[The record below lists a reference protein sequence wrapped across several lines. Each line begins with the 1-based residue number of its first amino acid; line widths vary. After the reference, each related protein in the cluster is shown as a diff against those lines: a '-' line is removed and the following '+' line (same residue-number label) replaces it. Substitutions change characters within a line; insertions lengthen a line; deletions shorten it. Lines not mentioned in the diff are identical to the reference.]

1 MDAQER
7 MIGASEQAALDGE
20 WRTRI
25 PMFGY
30 TAHGAAVVESEA
42 AAIRDGAQLLL
53 SGVST
58 GEISRRWNAA
68 GLITREGN
76 PFTSKKVVAVLR
88 NPTYAAL
95 STYKGQI
102 VGAGQW
108 PAIIDE
114 DTHQAVAGIL
124 DGRRTVARDRRWQ
137 GSGLYRCGKCGNTVH
152 VTQSRATNFYVC
164 KEASHLWRRQD
175 TLDAYIDTLVID
187 GLTAA
192 EDPHPTFDTSDDEVD
207 VPAPGAERDRSPSR
221 REALAQVFAAEEV
234 DVHQLKAR
242 TAQVRYELARID
254 AVLNAQTQWDRL
266 AKSIGADDLRARW
279 EKIDADELRTRW
291 ENISAD
297 QRGTVIAQLMTVT
310 ILPSPRGRQG
320 FDPAFVHIEWKP

>member
-1 MDAQER
+1 MT
-7 MIGASEQAALDGE
+7 GASEQAALDGE

-30 TAHGAAVVESEA
+30 TAHGAAVVEAEA
-42 AAIRDGAQLLL
+42 AAIREGAQSLL

-58 GEISRRWNAA
+58 GEISRRWNSG
-68 GLITREGN
+68 GLTTREGN

-114 DTHQAVAGIL
+114 HTHRAVVEIL

-137 GSGLYRCGKCGNTVH
+137 GSGVYLCGKCGSTTH
-152 VTQSRATNFYVC
+152 VTTSRDTNFYVC
-164 KEASHLWRRQD
+164 KESAHLWRRQD

-187 GLTAA
+187 RLTA
-192 EDPHPTFDTSDDEVD
+192 EDALLLDKSDDGVD
-207 VPAPGAERDRSPSR
+207 VPAFQGKRGGLQR
-221 REALAQVFAAEEV
+221 RLEALALVFATREV
-234 DVHQLKAR
+234 DGHQV
-242 TAQVRYELARID
+242 TAHPAQIRYDLARID
-254 AVLNAQTQWDRL
+254 AALTVQTHWDRL

-279 EKIDADELRTRW
+279 EKISAGDLRARW
-291 ENISAD
+291 EKISAD
-297 QRGTVIAQLMTVT
+297 RRGTVIALLMTVT
-310 ILPSPRGRQG
+310 ILPSPRGRKA
-320 FDPAFVHIEWKP
+320 FDPEFVRIDWKR

>member
-1 MDAQER
+1 MT
-7 MIGASEQAALDGE
+7 GTSEQAALDGE

-30 TAHGAAVVESEA
+30 TAHGAATVESEA
-42 AAIRDGAQLLL
+42 AAIRDGARLLL

-58 GEISRRWNAA
+58 GEISRKWNTA
-68 GLITREGN
+68 GLTTREGN

-95 STYKGQI
+95 STYRGQI

-124 DGRRTVARDRRWQ
+124 DGRRTVARNRRWQ
-137 GSGLYRCGKCGNTVH
+137 GSGIYLCGKCGNTVH

-164 KEASHLWRRQD
+164 KEAAHLWRRQD

-187 GLTAA
+187 RLTT
-192 EDPHPTFDTSDDEVD
+192 EDAHPTFDKSDDVGD
-207 VPAPGAERDRSPSR
+207 VPAPGGERDGLPNRL
-221 REALAQVFAAEEV
+221 EALAQIFAAGEV
-234 DVHQLKAR
+234 NAHPPKAR
-242 TAQVRYELARID
+242 TTQVRYDLAARID
-254 AVLNAQTQWDRL
+254 AALTVQTQWDRL
-266 AKSIGADDLRARW
+266 AKSLGADDLRTRW
-279 EKIDADELRTRW
+279 EKIDADDLRTRW
-291 ENISAD
+291 GKISAD
-297 QRGTVIAQLMTVT
+297 RRGTVIAQLMTVT

-320 FDPAFVHIEWKP
+320 FDPAFVRIDWKP